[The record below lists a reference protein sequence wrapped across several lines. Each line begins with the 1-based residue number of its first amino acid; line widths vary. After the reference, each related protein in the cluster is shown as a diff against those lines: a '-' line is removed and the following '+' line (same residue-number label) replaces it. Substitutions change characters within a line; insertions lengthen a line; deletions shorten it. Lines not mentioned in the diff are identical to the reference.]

1 MRDVIDAVD
10 RWRAEG
16 KGVAIAT
23 VVKVWGSAPRTIGS
37 RMAVSSAGDIDGS
50 VSGGCVEGAVV
61 EAAMATIASGEARLL
76 RFGVADEDAWAVGLS
91 CGGEIEVFVERIE
104 P

>member
-1 MRDVIDAVD
+1 MRDVIAAVD

-23 VVKVWGSAPRTIGS
+23 VVKVWGSAPRTIAS
-37 RMAVSSAGDIDGS
+37 RMAVSSAGDS
-50 VSGGCVEGAVV
+50 
-61 EAAMATIASGEARLL
+61 
-76 RFGVADEDAWAVGLS
+76 
-91 CGGEIEVFVERIE
+91 EVFVEPIE